1 MKLLFA
7 YLRPYRGMIVL
18 AIFLAIVNQVFSLL
32 DPQIFRIIVDRY
44 VSHISTIPRID
55 FIRGVGLLI
64 LGFIGV
70 AMVSRLAKNFQDYFI
85 NVASQSVGATMYADG
100 VAHSMRLPYRA
111 FEDQQSG
118 AVLQQLQKARTDSKD
133 MIGQAINSIFVSAL
147 TFLLVLGYSFFVHW
161 SIGVALIV
169 MAPILGVLLSIL
181 GRRIKL
187 VQTRIFGETNA
198 LAGSTTESLRNI
210 ELIKSLGLET
220 QEIDR
225 LNLANQKILG
235 LELAKVK
242 TVRMLMFFQGTALN
256 FSRAVLLML
265 MLILISMKLI
275 TLGEF
280 FSLMMYSFFVFGPL
294 GEIGAVI
301 AKYQETRASLENLQ
315 RIMAQEPAPQNPAG
329 AVPDGIESLEFSQ
342 IGYRHPGAREP
353 ALSEVSF
360 EARAGESVAFVGP
373 SGAGKST
380 LIKLLL
386 GLYQPDSGRIL
397 FNRIDSREV
406 NYDLLRAHVGFVPQ
420 SIELFAGT
428 IRDNLRFVR
437 REATDAECMES
448 LGNAQLLGLLS
459 RSRQGLDTRIGEG
472 GLKLSGGERQRL
484 AIARALLR
492 KPDIL
497 IFDEAT
503 SSLDTET
510 EKEITRTIDEIIRTR
525 PRFVTLLIAHRLST
539 VAAADKIV
547 VLKKG
552 RVVEQG
558 SHHELLRVGGL
569 YYTLWQQQGLE
580 GDEAASAVATAEG

>member
-1 MKLLFA
+1 MKLLLS
-7 YLRPYRGMIVL
+7 YLRPFRGMIVL
-18 AIFLAIVNQVFSLL
+18 AIFLAITNQVFSLL
-32 DPQIFRIIVDRY
+32 DPQIFRIIVDKY
-44 VSHISTIPRID
+44 VSHISTIPRAD

-64 LGFIGV
+64 LGFIAV

-85 NVASQSVGATMYADG
+85 NVASQSVGARMYADG

-118 AVLQQLQKARTDSKD
+118 AILQQLQKARVDSRD
-133 MIGQAINSIFVSAL
+133 MIGQSINTIFVSSL

-161 SIGVALIV
+161 SIGVTLIV
-169 MAPILGVLLSIL
+169 MAPILGVLLSVL
-181 GRRIKL
+181 GRRIKA

-220 QEIDR
+220 QEIER
-225 LNLANQKILG
+225 LNQANQKILD

-256 FSRAVLLML
+256 FSRAILLML
-265 MLILISMKLI
+265 MLILVSMKLI

-294 GEIGAVI
+294 GEIGTVI

-315 RIMAQEPAPQNPAG
+315 RIMAQEPAPQNPGG
-329 AVPDGIESLEFSQ
+329 AVPDGIESLRFAMVS
-342 IGYRHPGAREP
+342 YKHPGAREP
-353 ALSEVSF
+353 ALTDVSF
-360 EARAGESVAFVGP
+360 QAHAGESVAFVGP

-386 GLYQPDSGRIL
+386 GLYPIDSGRIF
-397 FNRIDSREV
+397 FNGIDSREV
-406 NYDLLRAHVGFVPQ
+406 NYDMLRARVGFVPQ

-437 REATDAECMES
+437 REATDEECIES
-448 LGNAQLLGLLS
+448 LRAAQLHGLLS

-492 KPDIL
+492 RPDIL

-510 EKEITRTIDEIIRTR
+510 EKEITRTIDEIIQTR
-525 PRFVTLLIAHRLST
+525 PHFVTLLIAHRLST
-539 VAAADKIV
+539 VAAADRIV

-558 SHHELLRVGGL
+558 SHPELLRTGGL

-580 GDEAASAVATAEG
+580 GEDLAPAAAAAGG